1 MQKGGSDSI
10 KTITSVELAKLAGV
24 SQSTVSRCL
33 NDSPLVSDET
43 KARVKKIAEENA
55 FQFNTNARGLRT
67 NRTGVVGYIFSKDFT
82 GFANHYIQSDLYYRI
97 RLRLLDHNLDLVPV
111 FDATD
116 IDGVNSIEKS
126 IVNRRFDAL
135 IFNRQGVSRRVKEL
149 LEETNL
155 PYIFIYDTDEQTEE
169 LSVIAPRHS
178 QIGYLVGE
186 TFCQKGY
193 MNFVELTGPSQRI
206 DVINKHNG
214 FVKALTEHGHE
225 LPTNNILC
233 ADYNLERAQEVT
245 EAHIELF
252 TPGTAIFAQNDLMA
266 LGVLEMLKQ
275 HKLRIPED
283 IALIGADNIVMGRW
297 FHPQLTTVAI
307 DYDQIIALTEKWI
320 VGATG
325 KHAPKEFRH
334 FLNGRL
340 LVRDTFK

>member
-111 FDATD
+111 FDTTD

-135 IFNRQGVSRRVKEL
+135 IFNRQGSESASKGVIGGNK
-149 LEETNL
+149 
-155 PYIFIYDTDEQTEE
+155 P
-169 LSVIAPRHS
+169 SVH
-178 QIGYLVGE
+178 LH
-186 TFCQKGY
+186 
-193 MNFVELTGPSQRI
+193 L
-206 DVINKHNG
+206 
-214 FVKALTEHGHE
+214 
-225 LPTNNILC
+225 
-233 ADYNLERAQEVT
+233 
-245 EAHIELF
+245 
-252 TPGTAIFAQNDLMA
+252 
-266 LGVLEMLKQ
+266 
-275 HKLRIPED
+275 
-283 IALIGADNIVMGRW
+283 
-297 FHPQLTTVAI
+297 
-307 DYDQIIALTEKWI
+307 
-320 VGATG
+320 
-325 KHAPKEFRH
+325 
-334 FLNGRL
+334 
-340 LVRDTFK
+340 